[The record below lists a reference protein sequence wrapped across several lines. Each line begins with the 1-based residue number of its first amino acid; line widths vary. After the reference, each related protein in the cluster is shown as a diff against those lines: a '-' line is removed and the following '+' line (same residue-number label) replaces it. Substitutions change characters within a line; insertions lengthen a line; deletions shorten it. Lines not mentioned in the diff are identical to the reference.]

1 MALLAPT
8 AINQQKFEIKFNE
21 DELVS
26 FIDKSGVLSKLNL
39 GLVKYHFGVGSKFV
53 KKVRSTDGE
62 SAED

>member
-39 GLVKYHFGVGSKFV
+39 GIVKYHFEVGSNIV
-53 KKVRSTDGE
+53 KEGRSTEG
-62 SAED
+62 